1 MILYDVSDLFIL
13 GRKLRTFKLL
23 SKDPAELLAVYW
35 IFIYL
40 PHKNRTDNF
49 SEKNYYQFLAN

>member
-1 MILYDVSDLFIL
+1 MMYLICSFL
-13 GRKLRTFKLL
+13 GRNSVHSSFL

-35 IFIYL
+35 ICIYL
-40 PHKNRTDNF
+40 PHRNRTDNF